1 MIFIGRGGYWLPD
14 GKRIEFV
21 DGIFETTDPKLIA
34 KLTEAGYKPL
44 NGKAIA
50 ASGNPTHASAT
61 SKVKEQAKAKA
72 ERYEQAKA
80 TATAKGSAKEKP
92 KNPKEGKNK

>member
-21 DGIFETTDPKLIA
+21 DGLFETTDIKLIA

-50 ASGNPTHASAT
+50 ASGNPTHAKAIN
-61 SKVKEQAKAKA
+61 KAKEQAKAKA

-80 TATAKGSAKEKP
+80 TAKDSAKEKP